1 MANGRPGGTVEV
13 PTPDLIRNV
22 ALVGPSGSGKSALVA
37 ALLGQHDPLTQE
49 RSVSLA
55 VSPLLHAGTKVN
67 LVDTPGYAD
76 FAGEVRAALRAV
88 EAVLFV
94 LPANGAIDE
103 PTRQLWRE
111 CSQTP
116 RAIVVTK
123 LDHARADYEG
133 VLAAAQAAYGE
144 RVMPVLERSDALIE
158 ALIEESED
166 EGLMERYLAGEPVD
180 EAQLMADLERA
191 MARGTFFPVVPA
203 CAADGSG
210 LTELLDLV
218 VRGFPSPHEH
228 PSPEVFTPSG
238 ARAAALTCDPSGPL
252 VAEVVKTTSD
262 NYLGRVSIVRVFS
275 GTLQADHPVHVSGHF
290 SAFFGDGSGHEDHDE
305 DERPTML
312 TPRLIAG
319 DIGSLGKLGHA
330 ETGDTLSDPES
341 PRLLRPWELPD
352 PQLPVAIEAAT
363 QSDDDHL
370 SGALARLAAEDP
382 SLRIERNAETH
393 QVVLWVLGEAHAE
406 VALSRLRERY
416 GVSVAPV
423 ELVIPQRATFAG
435 PAKGH
440 GRHVKQSGGHGQFAI
455 CDLEVEPLPRGSGFE
470 FVDRVVGGAVP
481 KQYIASVEKGVVA
494 QMARGLHQR
503 DGQSAQPLVDL
514 RVTLVDGKSHS
525 VDSSDMAFQSAGA
538 LALREAAEAT
548 GLVDLEPY
556 DEVSVL
562 IPDDVVG
569 EVMSDLSA
577 RHGRLLGSENVGGER
592 TLVKAL
598 VPQRSLVR
606 YAIDL
611 RAATHGAGTFTR
623 AFAGYEPTT

>member
-1 MANGRPGGTVEV
+1 MANGRPGNTVDV
-13 PTPDLIRNV
+13 ATPDLIRNV
-22 ALVGPSGSGKSALVA
+22 ALVGPTGSGKSALVA
-37 ALLGQHDPLTQE
+37 ALLGGHDPLAQE

-55 VSPLLHAGTKVN
+55 VSPLLHDGTKVN

-88 EAVLFV
+88 DAVLFV

-103 PTRQLWRE
+103 AARQLWRE

-123 LDHARADYEG
+123 LDHARADYDG

-144 RVMPVLERSDALIE
+144 RVMPVLQRTDALIE
-158 ALIEESED
+158 AVIEESED
-166 EGLMERYLAGEPVD
+166 EGLMERYLAGEPV
-180 EAQLMADLERA
+180 EETQLMADLERA
-191 MARGTFFPVVPA
+191 MARGTFHPVVPA
-203 CAADGSG
+203 CAATGEG
-210 LTELLDLV
+210 LSDLLDLV

-228 PSPEVFTPSG
+228 PSPEVFTPAG
-238 ARAAALTCDPSGPL
+238 GRAEALTCDPSGPL

-275 GTLQADHPVHVSGHF
+275 GTLQPDHPVHVSGHF

-305 DERPTML
+305 DDRPTML

-352 PQLPVAIEAAT
+352 PQLPIAIEADT

-406 VALSRLRERY
+406 VALGRLRDRY
-416 GVSVAPV
+416 GVSVSQV
-423 ELVIPQRATFAG
+423 DLVIPLRSTFAG

-481 KQYIASVEKGVVA
+481 RQYVASIEKGVVA
-494 QMARGLHQR
+494 QMARGIS
-503 DGQSAQPLVDL
+503 DGRPLVDL

-548 GLVDLEPY
+548 ELIDLEPY

-577 RHGRLLGSENVGGER
+577 RHGRLLGSEQVGAGGPGGR
-592 TLVKAL
+592 TLAKAL
-598 VPQRSLVR
+598 VPHRSLVR

-611 RAATHGAGTFTR
+611 RAATHGVGTFTR
-623 AFAGYEPTT
+623 TFASYEPVS

>member
-1 MANGRPGGTVEV
+1 MA
-13 PTPDLIRNV
+13 TPDLIRNV
-22 ALVGPSGSGKSALVA
+22 ALVGPTGSGKSALVA
-37 ALLGQHDPLTQE
+37 ALLGGHDPLAQE

-55 VSPLLHAGTKVN
+55 VSPLLHDGTKVN

-88 EAVLFV
+88 DAVLFV

-103 PTRQLWRE
+103 AARQLWRE

-123 LDHARADYEG
+123 LDHARADYDG

-144 RVMPVLERSDALIE
+144 RVMPVLQRTDALIE
-158 ALIEESED
+158 AVIEESED
-166 EGLMERYLAGEPVD
+166 EGLMERYLAGEPV
-180 EAQLMADLERA
+180 EETQLMADLERA
-191 MARGTFFPVVPA
+191 MARGTFHPVVPA
-203 CAADGSG
+203 CAATGEG
-210 LTELLDLV
+210 LSDLLDLV

-228 PSPEVFTPSG
+228 PSPEVFTPAG
-238 ARAAALTCDPSGPL
+238 GRAEALTCDPSGPL

-275 GTLQADHPVHVSGHF
+275 GTLQPDHPVHVSGHF

-305 DERPTML
+305 DDRPTML

-352 PQLPVAIEAAT
+352 PQLPIAIEADT

-406 VALSRLRERY
+406 VALGRLRDRY
-416 GVSVAPV
+416 GVSVSQV
-423 ELVIPQRATFAG
+423 DLVIPLRSTFAG

-481 KQYIASVEKGVVA
+481 RQYVASIEKGVVA
-494 QMARGLHQR
+494 QMARGIS
-503 DGQSAQPLVDL
+503 DGRPLVDL

-548 GLVDLEPY
+548 ELIDLEPY

-577 RHGRLLGSENVGGER
+577 RHGRLLGSEQVGAGGPGGR
-592 TLVKAL
+592 TLAKAL
-598 VPQRSLVR
+598 VPHRSLVR

-611 RAATHGAGTFTR
+611 RAATHGVGTFTR
-623 AFAGYEPTT
+623 TFASYEPVS

>member
-1 MANGRPGGTVEV
+1 MANGRPGNTVDV
-13 PTPDLIRNV
+13 ATPDLIRNV
-22 ALVGPSGSGKSALVA
+22 AVIGPTGSGKSALVA
-37 ALLGQHDPLTQE
+37 ALLGGHDPLAQE

-55 VSPLLHAGTKVN
+55 VSPLLHDGTKVN

-88 EAVLFV
+88 DAVLFV

-103 PTRQLWRE
+103 AARQLWRE

-123 LDHARADYEG
+123 LDHARADYDG

-144 RVMPVLERSDALIE
+144 RVMPVLQRTDALIE
-158 ALIEESED
+158 AVIEESED
-166 EGLMERYLAGEPVD
+166 EGLMERYLAGEPV
-180 EAQLMADLERA
+180 EETQLMADLERA
-191 MARGTFFPVVPA
+191 MARGTFHPVVPA
-203 CAADGSG
+203 CAATGEG
-210 LTELLDLV
+210 LSDLLDLV

-228 PSPEVFTPSG
+228 PSPEVFTPAG
-238 ARAAALTCDPSGPL
+238 GRAEALTCDPSGPL

-275 GTLQADHPVHVSGHF
+275 GTLQPDHPVHVSGHF

-305 DERPTML
+305 DDRPTML

-352 PQLPVAIEAAT
+352 PQLPIAIEADT

-406 VALSRLRERY
+406 VALGRLRERY
-416 GVSVAPV
+416 GVSVSQV
-423 ELVIPQRATFAG
+423 DLVIPLRSTFAG

-481 KQYIASVEKGVVA
+481 RQYIASIEKGVVA
-494 QMARGLHQR
+494 QMARGIS
-503 DGQSAQPLVDL
+503 DGRPLVDL

-548 GLVDLEPY
+548 DLIDLEPY

-577 RHGRLLGSENVGGER
+577 RHGRLLGSEQVGAGGPGGR

-598 VPQRSLVR
+598 VPHRSLVR

-611 RAATHGAGTFTR
+611 RAATHGVGTFTR
-623 AFAGYEPTT
+623 TFASYEPVS